1 MLMQT
6 FDHTGSVVVASNQVN
21 RAARQIS
28 KRLEDVSKAM
38 GQAETTVNQVPQDD
52 QELRAVAITE
62 IQQCIQGA
70 LIAIAWQ
77 GNAMGL
83 KHLGFAKV

>member
-1 MLMQT
+1 
-6 FDHTGSVVVASNQVN
+6 
-21 RAARQIS
+21 
-28 KRLEDVSKAM
+28 M

-52 QELRAVAITE
+52 QELRAQPITE
-62 IQQCIQGA
+62 IQQRIQGA

>member
-1 MLMQT
+1 MQT
-6 FDHTGSVVVASNQVN
+6 FDHAGSIVVAPNQVY

-28 KRLEDVSKAM
+28 KRPEDVSQAM

-52 QELRAVAITE
+52 QELRAQPITE
-62 IQQCIQGA
+62 IQQRIQGS